1 MVKKKREKQT
11 NWNFDDDYNQLMK
24 DSDMLVR

>member
-11 NWNFDDDYNQLMK
+11 NWNFDDGYNQLMK